1 MYVEFFMYF
10 CSKIRRTMDTYHF
23 RKQIRR
29 LPGKV
34 IHAIPLPEPEVT
46 TGNGVRREI
55 GTMCQKAGYKQVLV
69 VTDETLHRLGYD
81 EAIMESLK
89 AAKVQASLFCDI
101 HSEPTIAIIEAGR
114 QQALDTKAEAIIALG
129 GGSVMDSCKMI
140 AAGCKIPHV
149 PVKALLLK
157 FLPVPGETLPL
168 IMVPSTAGTGAEL
181 TVGAVV
187 TNDQGAKGSTVLI
200 GLNVTNVVHDS
211 ELTIRA
217 PKAVSAAC
225 GIDALSHCI
234 EGAVSDTDVD
244 EEDMRMS
251 MEGVKLILKNLPI
264 VLREPDNQEARL
276 NMARAAMY
284 GGNAINTQLAGY
296 VHAFAHSIGAKYHLS
311 HGQAISL
318 MLLPVLEFQKEACQA
333 HYEALAKYCGI
344 CGRDEKTEVA
354 ANAFLQAI
362 RELMAECEMDQI
374 PSPVRA
380 CDHEQLIP
388 MIAADSINY
397 SAPVTLSN
405 ADIKDILVKFESQK
419 SNVEG
424 GYSEESIRD
433 VVAAQRK
440 FFRTG
445 ETLPIKWRIKQ
456 LKRLKSAVLAHQ
468 DELIAALREDLGRSE
483 LEAYLCDIGP
493 IITEV
498 NEMISGLRRW
508 SRPEVHFSGLMCWP
522 SVFTKVYK
530 MPYGVSLVI
539 SPFNFPILL
548 TIGVVAA
555 AMCGGNTVVVKSSSK
570 SAASTAAL
578 KKFFAEVFPPEYITL
593 IDGGHDVADMCL
605 AQRWDKIFYTGSPS
619 VGKHVLAEA
628 AKNLTPVALE
638 LGGETGNWCVVRADA
653 DLKDAARKI
662 AFFKLLNAGQIC
674 ININQIA
681 VAEEIAE
688 DFMKELKAAF
698 IAQIGEHAETNPEYP
713 KLITDAAYNKCAK
726 LADEYRDR
734 IVFGGIGDPKTRQY
748 APTII
753 YPVDINEH
761 IVQHELFCPLLPIV
775 PFKDAEVDVLMDVIA
790 EREHPLAMYV
800 FTKNMRWAKRVM
812 QTQQF
817 GGGCINEV
825 CIHMMVK
832 GVPFN
837 GTGHSGMGAYHGEWG
852 FREFTHPQTV
862 LKGRTHFNLSLREHP
877 YSGEAGKTK
886 MKLLR
891 LFER

>member
-1 MYVEFFMYF
+1 MN
-10 CSKIRRTMDTYHF
+10 TYYF
-23 RKQIRR
+23 RKQIHR

-34 IHAIPLPEPEVT
+34 IHTIPLPEPEVT
-46 TGNGVRREI
+46 EGPASRAQI
-55 GTMCQKAGYKQVLV
+55 GELCHKAGYKHVLL
-69 VTDETLHRLGYD
+69 VTDRTLSGLGYAKAITD
-81 EAIMESLK
+81 SLEAAHIGYS
-89 AAKVQASLFCDI
+89 VYDDI
-101 HSEPTIAIIEAGR
+101 HTEPNIAIIEAGR
-114 QQALDTKAEAIIALG
+114 QLAIENYVECIIALG

-140 AAGCKIPHV
+140 AAGVKMPHL

-157 FLPVPGETLPL
+157 FLPVPGSTMPI

-187 TNDQGAKGSTVLI
+187 TNDQGAKSSTVLI
-200 GLNVTNVVHDS
+200 GLNVTHVIHDS
-211 ELTIRA
+211 ELTIHA
-217 PKAVSAAC
+217 PQSVTAAC
-225 GIDALSHCI
+225 GMDALSHCI
-234 EGAVSDTDVD
+234 EGAISDTDVD
-244 EEDMRMS
+244 EEDMQMS
-251 MEGVKLILKNLPI
+251 LEGIKLILANLPV
-264 VLREPDNQEARL
+264 VLREPENNEARL
-276 NMARAAMY
+276 AMCRAAMY

-296 VHAFAHSIGAKYHLS
+296 VHAFAHSIGAKYHMP

-318 MLLPVLEFQKEACQA
+318 TLMPVLEFQKEACRER
-333 HYEALAKYCGI
+333 YEQIAQYCGVP
-344 CGRDEKTEVA
+344 D
-354 ANAFLQAI
+354 FLQAV
-362 RELMAECEMDQI
+362 RELMHTCSMDQLS
-374 PSPVRA
+374 SPVRT

-397 SAPVTLSN
+397 SAPVTLSEE
-405 ADIKDILVKFESQK
+405 DIRTVLQTVSAPVPAFGQEASD
-419 SNVEG
+419 
-424 GYSEESIRD
+424 EERIQQI
-433 VVAAQRK
+433 VAAQRR

-445 ETLPIKWRIKQ
+445 ETLPVKWRIQQ
-456 LKRLKSAVLAHQ
+456 LKRLKAAVIAHA
-468 DELIAALREDLGRSE
+468 DEFTAALAEDLGRSE
-483 LEAYLCDIGP
+483 VEAYLCDVGP
-493 IITEV
+493 IIVEI

-508 SRPEVHFSGLMCWP
+508 SRPEWHFSGLMCFP
-522 SVFTKVYK
+522 SLVTKVYK

-570 SAASTAAL
+570 SAACTAVL
-578 KKFFAEVFPPEYITL
+578 KRFFAEVFPPEYITL
-593 IDGGHDVADMCL
+593 IDGGHDVADICL
-605 AQRWDKIFYTGSPS
+605 AQRFDKIFYTGSPA

-662 AFFKLLNAGQIC
+662 AFFKLTNAGQIC

-681 VAEEIAE
+681 VAEEVAE
-688 DFMKELKAAF
+688 AFMAELKKAF

-726 LADEYRDR
+726 LADEYRER
-734 IVFGGIGDPKTRQY
+734 IVFGGVGDSATRKY
-748 APTII
+748 ALTMI

-775 PFKDAEVDVLMDVIA
+775 PFKDAEVDTLMDVIA
-790 EREHPLAMYV
+790 DREHPLAMYL
-800 FTKNMRWAKRVM
+800 FTKNMRWANRVM

-862 LKGRTHFNLSLREHP
+862 LKGSTHFNLPLREHP
-877 YSGEAGKTK
+877 YSGEAGRKK
-886 MKLLR
+886 MSLLR

>member
-1 MYVEFFMYF
+1 MN
-10 CSKIRRTMDTYHF
+10 TYYF
-23 RKQIRR
+23 RKQIHR

-34 IHAIPLPEPEVT
+34 IHTIPLPEPEVT
-46 TGNGVRREI
+46 EGLATRTQIGEI
-55 GTMCQKAGYKQVLV
+55 CRKAGYQHVLL
-69 VTDETLHRLGYD
+69 VTDRTLSDLGYAK
-81 EAIMESLK
+81 AIT
-89 AAKVQASLFCDI
+89 ASLDAVQVSYSVYDDI
-101 HSEPTIAIIEAGR
+101 HTEPNIAIIEAGR
-114 QQALDTKAEAIIALG
+114 QIAIDNHAECIIALG

-140 AAGCKIPHV
+140 AAGVKMPHL

-157 FLPVPGETLPL
+157 FLPVPGSTLPL

-187 TNDQGAKGSTVLI
+187 TNDQGAKSSTVLI
-200 GLNVTNVVHDS
+200 GLNVTHVVHDS
-211 ELTIRA
+211 ELTIHA
-217 PKAVSAAC
+217 PQSVTTAC

-234 EGAVSDTDVD
+234 EGAISDTDVD
-244 EEDMRMS
+244 EEDMQMS
-251 MEGVKLILKNLPI
+251 LEGIKLIFANLPI
-264 VLREPDNQEARL
+264 VLREPENNEARL
-276 NMARAAMY
+276 AMCRAAMY

-296 VHAFAHSIGAKYHLS
+296 VHAFAHSIGAKYHMP

-318 MLLPVLEFQKEACQA
+318 MLMPVLEFQKEACQA
-333 HYEALAKYCGI
+333 RYEQIAKYCGVP
-344 CGRDEKTEVA
+344 D
-354 ANAFLQAI
+354 FLQAV
-362 RELMAECEMDQI
+362 RELMHTCEMDQI
-374 PSPVRA
+374 KSPVRT

-397 SAPVTLSN
+397 SAPVTLSEE
-405 ADIKDILVKFESQK
+405 DIKAVL
-419 SNVEG
+419 EG
-424 GYSEESIRD
+424 ITNSELQNTNSEDEIREI
-433 VVAAQRK
+433 VAAQRR

-445 ETLPIKWRIKQ
+445 QTLPVKWRIQQ
-456 LKRLKSAVLAHQ
+456 LKRLKAAVIAHA
-468 DELIAALREDLGRSE
+468 DEFTAALAEDLGRSE
-483 LEAYLCDIGP
+483 VEAYLCDVGP
-493 IITEV
+493 IIVEI

-508 SRPEVHFSGLMCWP
+508 ARPEWHFSGLMCFP
-522 SVFTKVYK
+522 SIVTKVYK

-570 SAASTAAL
+570 SAACTAVL
-578 KKFFAEVFPPEYITL
+578 KRFFAEVFPPEYITL
-593 IDGGHDVADMCL
+593 IDGGHDVADICL
-605 AQRWDKIFYTGSPS
+605 AQRFDKIFYTGSPA

-662 AFFKLLNAGQIC
+662 AFFKLTNAGQIC

-681 VAEEIAE
+681 VAEEVAE
-688 DFMKELKAAF
+688 AFMKELKKAF

-713 KLITDAAYNKCAK
+713 KMITDAAYDKCAK
-726 LADEYRDR
+726 LADEYRER
-734 IVFGGIGDPKTRQY
+734 IVFGGVGDKATRKY
-748 APTII
+748 APTMI
-753 YPVDINEH
+753 YPVGINEH

-775 PFKDAEVDVLMDVIA
+775 PFKDAEVDELMDVIA
-790 EREHPLAMYV
+790 DREHPLAMYL
-800 FTKNMRWAKRVM
+800 FTKNMRWANRVM

-862 LKGRTHFNLSLREHP
+862 LKGSTHFNLPLREHP
-877 YSGEAGKTK
+877 YSGEAGRKK
-886 MKLLR
+886 MFLLR